1 MTTFESIVLAI
12 TGNALV
18 LAVLGW
24 LAKSLLQSLLTK
36 DLAGHRIRLESE
48 NQRAAQAFGHE
59 LSLAAREH
67 DITFGKLHQRRAQTI
82 AKLYE
87 LLAITAE
94 KGANYSTPFGYSSD
108 PPKSEQFT
116 IFANAYNDAA
126 RYFYSHKLF
135 LPEEACEK
143 VEELFRDLKEHPSK
157 MNVYMGI
164 ADQHSS
170 SDIELKRLE
179 AWNDA
184 WKYFQ
189 EDFKSAMAVLE
200 VDFRHLLGDRPTSSR

>member
-1 MTTFESIVLAI
+1 
-12 TGNALV
+12 
-18 LAVLGW
+18 
-24 LAKSLLQSLLTK
+24 
-36 DLAGHRIRLESE
+36 LAGHRIRLESE